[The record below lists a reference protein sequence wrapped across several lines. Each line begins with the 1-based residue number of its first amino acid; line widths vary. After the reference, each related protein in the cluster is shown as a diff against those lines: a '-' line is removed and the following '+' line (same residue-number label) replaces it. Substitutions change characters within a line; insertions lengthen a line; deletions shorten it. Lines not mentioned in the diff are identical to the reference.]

1 MQRLRSHIERF
12 FQSLNIQLG
21 QESNTSLST
30 PATYGIV
37 LSGGGARAAYQAGVL
52 QYVADHLESPNLDI
66 ITGVSAGS
74 INAAQLANAQGTFE
88 QSVSDLIEGW
98 SALDADDV
106 YKASNSIS
114 FLFKLMKGSSD
125 KEKELLPRAGLVD
138 TAPLH
143 EYLKKILSAPDG
155 TIEGIR
161 KNIDSGKLQA
171 CAVVTTDY
179 STAQTVTWVEGRQM
193 EGGERPNRISRQT
206 RLSVDH
212 IMASTSLPFLFP
224 AIPIDQHFYGDGGIR
239 QAEPLSPA
247 VHLGA
252 TKILAISTRYSRTM
266 EQAMNP
272 VALGYPPAAQ
282 IFGVLLNAVFLD
294 RLDQDAIT
302 LERTNKLVAELAPQK
317 RLGMRHIDLLVMRP
331 SQDLGKLSSQ
341 YQHDLKGIL
350 HLIARGLGSSDTESP
365 DWLSMIL
372 FDKAYTSKLI
382 QIGYDDAKAKHEKL
396 AAFFAA

>member
-1 MQRLRSHIERF
+1 MQRLKSHVERF
-12 FQSLNIQLG
+12 FQTLSAQSALG
-21 QESNTSLST
+21 AGNQPKT

-74 INAAQLANAQGTFE
+74 INAAQLANDQGTFQ
-88 QSVSDLIEGW
+88 QSVSNLITGW
-98 SALDADDV
+98 SELDADDV
-106 YKASNSIS
+106 YKASNSFT
-114 FLFKLMKGSSD
+114 FLLKLIKGSSD
-125 KEKELLPRAGLVD
+125 KETELLPRAGLVD
-138 TAPLH
+138 TAPLS
-143 EYLKKILSAPDG
+143 EYLKKILHAPDG
-155 TIEGIR
+155 TIQGIR
-161 KNIDSGKLQA
+161 KNINSGKLKA

-179 STAQTVTWVEGRQM
+179 STAQTVTWVEGRAM

-206 RLSVDH
+206 QLSVDH

-224 AIPIDQHFYGDGGIR
+224 AIPIHNHFYGDGGIR

-266 EQAMNP
+266 EQALIP
-272 VALGYPPAAQ
+272 VAAGYPPAAQ

-294 RLDQDAIT
+294 RLDQDAMT
-302 LERTNKLVAELAPQK
+302 LERTNKMVAQLAQES
-317 RLGMRHIDLLVMRP
+317 RLGMKHIDLLVMRP
-331 SQDLGKLSSQ
+331 SQDLGKLSSEF
-341 YQHDLKGIL
+341 QHDLKGVL
-350 HLIARGLGSSDTESP
+350 SLIARGLGSSDTESP

-372 FDKAYTSKLI
+372 FDNAYTSKLI
-382 QIGYDDAKAKHEKL
+382 QIGYDDSKAKHDKL